1 MNIKELARTLDAIA
15 IECATGDE
23 EITCTT
29 GIEEGVPGAVTFI
42 GNALY
47 ERHLT
52 TTRATAVIVSE
63 FLTAPYTTGHGPALI
78 RVARP
83 HEGFALSLIHI

>member
-52 TTRATAVIVSE
+52 TTRATAAHAWARSSSC
-63 FLTAPYTTGHGPALI
+63 PPA
-78 RVARP
+78 AC
-83 HEGFALSLIHI
+83 